1 MSLLPLGGIVNSAA
15 GAPLSQTAGSEVER
29 TQRDS
34 GAQQRQIDANDH
46 AEQAAGIGSTE
57 EDQETSER
65 DADGRRLWE
74 APAEKKKDGK
84 ASVATPIE
92 PRQSKDASGLS
103 GNNLDLTG

>member
-1 MSLLPLGGIVNSAA
+1 MSLLPLGGIVSSAA
-15 GAPLSQTAGSEVER
+15 GAPLSQTAGSEAER

-34 GAQQRQIDANDH
+34 GVQQRQVDANDR
-46 AEQAAGIGSTE
+46 AEQAAGIGTTE

-74 APAEKKKDGK
+74 APADKKTDPKT
-84 ASVATPIE
+84 SVAAAAE

>member
-15 GAPLSQTAGSEVER
+15 GVPLSQTSGSETER
-29 TQRDS
+29 TQRDV
-34 GAQQRQIDANDH
+34 GVQQRQVEGNDRT
-46 AEQAAGIGSTE
+46 EQAAGIGTTE

-74 APAEKKKDGK
+74 AAAEKKKEAAPGE
-84 ASVATPIE
+84 AAANE
-92 PRQSKDASGLS
+92 PRLSKDATGLS

>member
-15 GAPLSQTAGSEVER
+15 GAPLSQTTGSETER
-29 TQRDS
+29 AHRDA
-34 GAQQRQIDANDH
+34 GVQQRQVDANDRS
-46 AEQAAGIGSTE
+46 EKAAGIGTTE

-74 APAEKKKDGK
+74 APAEKKTDAGTKEAVGDT
-84 ASVATPIE
+84 A
-92 PRQSKDASGLS
+92 RLSKDATGLS